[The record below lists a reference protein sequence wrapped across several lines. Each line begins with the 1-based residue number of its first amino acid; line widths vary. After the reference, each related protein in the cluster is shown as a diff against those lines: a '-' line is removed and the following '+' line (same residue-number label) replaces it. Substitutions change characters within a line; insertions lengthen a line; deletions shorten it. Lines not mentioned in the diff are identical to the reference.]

1 MKITVNIRDF
11 GAEEGNALQ
20 TERIQS
26 AIDHVFSMGGGE
38 VQIPGG
44 TYLTGGIRL
53 RSNIT
58 LHLLEGAILK
68 GSRNPEDY
76 YSCYTCDRVEPLEEG
91 RITDA
96 PYVHLGGIKGEV
108 EYREYDEN
116 YRFRRLPGSRW
127 NNALIRAIDAENV
140 TIIGEKDSFIDGD
153 NCFDEIGEEYY
164 RGPHAITFFN
174 CKNVK
179 FLGYNIINSANW
191 AHNMLF
197 CENISMSQVKVF
209 GGHDGFDAFSSKNIT
224 IKNCEFYTGDD
235 CVAGFGNVNM
245 LLSDSILNSS
255 CSAMRFGGTNAVIRN
270 CRMYGPGEYFF
281 RGRMTPEEKRA
292 CAPSPRPGRN
302 MLSAFTYY
310 ADFSMPIEEMPGNIV
325 IKNCTFDNVDRF
337 LHYNFSG
344 NETWQRYYPMSDIT
358 FEGIDAKNVRMAL
371 NAYGREDLPLEL
383 TMRGVNI
390 AFDEGAD
397 ATELIRAANC
407 KRILLDGVKVEN
419 FGGDCLVRAL
429 NEGEFVF
436 KDVDSALEESEFVKK
451 TEEIFKIR
459 TV

>member
-1 MKITVNIRDF
+1 MKIMVDIRDF
-11 GAEEGNALQ
+11 GAEECEIFQ
-20 TERIQS
+20 TERIQR
-26 AIDHVFSMGGGE
+26 AIDHVFSLGGGE
-38 VQIPGG
+38 VQIPRG
-44 TYLTGGIRL
+44 TFVTGGIRL
-53 RSNIT
+53 RSNVT

-68 GSRNPEDY
+68 GSQNPEDY
-76 YSCYTCDRVEPLEEG
+76 YSCYTEDKIEPLEEG

-96 PYVHLGGIKGEV
+96 PYVHLGGIKGET
-108 EYREYDEN
+108 EYKEYDEN

-140 TIIGEKDSFIDGD
+140 AIIGDKDSLIDGA

-174 CKNVK
+174 CKNIK
-179 FLGYNIINSANW
+179 FSGYSIINSANW

-197 CENISMSQVKVF
+197 CENISMERVKVN

-235 CVAGFGNVNM
+235 CVAGFGNVNV
-245 LLSDSILNSS
+245 LVSDCVLNSS
-255 CSAMRFGGTNAVIRN
+255 CSAMRFGGTNALIRN
-270 CRMYGPGEYFF
+270 CKMYGPGEYFF
-281 RGRMTPEEKRA
+281 RGRMTPEEKRE

-310 ADFSMPIEEMPGNIV
+310 ADFSMPIEEVPGNII
-325 IKNCTFDNVDRF
+325 IKNCSFENVDRF

-358 FEGIDAKNVRMAL
+358 FEGIDAKGVKMAL
-371 NAYGREDLPLEL
+371 NVFGRADLPLEL
-383 TMRGVNI
+383 TMRLVNI
-390 AFDEGAD
+390 AFDESSD
-397 ATELIRAANC
+397 ATEIIKAANC
-407 KRILLDGVKVEN
+407 KRIVLDGVKIEN
-419 FGGDCLVRAL
+419 FGGDCLVREL
-429 NEGEFVF
+429 NESEIVF
-436 KDVDSALEESEFVKK
+436 SDVECELEMSEFVKK
-451 TEEIFKIR
+451 TDEIFRIK

>member
-11 GAEEGNALQ
+11 GAEECDSLQ

-26 AIDHVFSMGGGE
+26 AIDHVFSLGGGE
-38 VQIPGG
+38 VQIPRG
-44 TYLTGGIRL
+44 TFLTGGIRL
-53 RSNIT
+53 RSNVT
-58 LHLLEGAILK
+58 LHLLEGGVLK
-68 GSRNPEDY
+68 GSQNPEDY
-76 YSCYTCDRVEPLEEG
+76 YSCYTLDKVEPLEEG

-96 PYVHLGGIKGEV
+96 PYVHLGGIKGET
-108 EYREYDEN
+108 EYKEYDEN

-140 TIIGEKDSFIDGD
+140 TVIGDKDSFIDGD

-174 CKNVK
+174 CKNII
-179 FLGYNIINSANW
+179 FSGYSIVNSANW

-197 CENISMSQVKVF
+197 CENVSMDHVKVF

-235 CVAGFGNVNM
+235 CVAGFGNVNV
-245 LLSDSILNSS
+245 LVADSILNSS
-255 CSAMRFGGTNAVIRN
+255 CSAMRFGGTNAVIRD
-270 CRMYGPGEYFF
+270 CKMYGPGEYFF

-310 ADFSMPIEEMPGNIV
+310 ADFSMPIEEKPGNII

-344 NETWQRYYPMSDIT
+344 NETWQRYYPMNDIT
-358 FEGIDAKNVRMAL
+358 FENIDAKSVRMAL
-371 NAYGREDLPLEL
+371 NAFGREDLPFEL
-383 TMRGVNI
+383 TLRNVTI
-390 AFDEGAD
+390 DFDSESVAE
-397 ATELIRAANC
+397 ELIRAAYC
-407 KRILLDGVKVEN
+407 KRILLDGVKVKK

-429 NEGEFVF
+429 SDGEIVF
-436 KDVDSALEESEFVKK
+436 NDIECDLEESQLVKK
-451 TEEIFKIR
+451 TDEIFKIR

>member
-1 MKITVNIRDF
+1 MKITVSIIDF
-11 GAEEGNALQ
+11 GAEICEGLQ
-20 TERIQS
+20 TDAIQK
-26 AIDHVFSMGGGE
+26 AIDHVFSLGGGE
-38 VQIPGG
+38 VQIPCGV
-44 TYLTGGIRL
+44 YATGGIRL
-53 RSNIT
+53 RSNVT
-58 LHLLEGAILK
+58 LHLLKGAVLR
-68 GSRNPEDY
+68 GSQNPEDY
-76 YSCYTCDRVEPLEEG
+76 YSCYTCDKVEPLEEG

-108 EYREYDEN
+108 EYKEYDEN

-140 TIIGEKDSFIDGD
+140 AIIGDEDSMIDGN

-174 CKNVK
+174 CKNIN
-179 FLGYNIINSANW
+179 FSGYGIINSANW

-197 CENISMSQVKVF
+197 CENISMENVKVY

-235 CVAGFGNVNM
+235 CVAGFGNVNV
-245 LLSDSILNSS
+245 LVSDCVLNSS

-310 ADFSMPIEEMPGNIV
+310 ADFSMPIEEMPGNII
-325 IKNCTFDNVDRF
+325 IKNCTFENVDRF

-358 FEGIDAKNVRMAL
+358 FENIQAKGVRMAL
-371 NAYGREDLPLEL
+371 NAYGRADMPLEL
-383 TMRGVNI
+383 ILRNVDI
-390 AFDEGAD
+390 EFEDGAD
-397 ATELIRAANC
+397 AEELIRSAFC
-407 KRILLDGVKVEN
+407 KRVVLDRVKIEN
-419 FGGDCLVRAL
+419 FGGACLLRAL
-429 NEGEFVF
+429 SEGEFVF
-436 KDVDSALEESEFVKK
+436 EKVDCNIEKDDFVKK
-451 TEEIFKIR
+451 TDEIFKIR

>member
-1 MKITVNIRDF
+1 MKITVNIKDF
-11 GAEEGNALQ
+11 GAEECESLQ

-26 AIDHVFSMGGGE
+26 AIDHVFMQGGGE
-38 VQIPGG
+38 VQIPRG
-44 TYLTGGIRL
+44 TFLTGGIRL

-58 LHLLEGAILK
+58 LHLLEGAVLK
-68 GSRNPEDY
+68 GSQSPEDY
-76 YSCYTCDRVEPLEEG
+76 YSCYTCDTVEPLEEG

-96 PYVHLGGIKGEV
+96 PYVHLGGIKGET
-108 EYREYDEN
+108 EYKEYDEN

-140 TIIGEKDSFIDGD
+140 TIIGEKDSLIDGN

-174 CKNVK
+174 CKNIN
-179 FLGYNIINSANW
+179 FSGYSIINSANW

-197 CENISMSQVKVF
+197 CENISMEKVKVY

-235 CVAGFGNVNM
+235 CVAGFGNVNV
-245 LLSDSILNSS
+245 LVADSILNSS
-255 CSAMRFGGTNAVIRN
+255 CSAMRFGGTNAVIRS
-270 CRMYGPGEYFF
+270 CKIYGPGEYFF

-325 IKNCTFDNVDRF
+325 IKNCTFQNVDRF

-344 NETWQRYYPMSDIT
+344 NETWQRYYPMNDIT
-358 FEGIDAKNVRMAL
+358 FENIDAKGVKMAL
-371 NAYGREDLPLEL
+371 NAFGRVDLPFEL
-383 TMRGVNI
+383 TLRRVDI
-390 AFDEGAD
+390 EFDSESVAE
-397 ATELIRAANC
+397 ELIRAAYC
-407 KRILLDGVKVEN
+407 KRIVLDKVKINN

-436 KDVDSALEESEFVKK
+436 KDVDCGLEDGDFVKK
-451 TEEIFKIR
+451 TDEIFKIR